1 MRLLDVCL
9 IDTHGRA
16 GEPPVRLGVPL
27 LDEYL
32 RFLSGRCRPNTVLA
46 VAYDLKVFFTVVGK
60 QPEDVQP
67 TDVLA
72 FVTAQRSGRSSI
84 GGVLQPVEDNAGV
97 GVSLRTVRR
106 RLSSVFG
113 LYGFLHARGDVAA
126 NPVPRGLPTRRE
138 RSGPRQGVPLVRTAR
153 TLPRILA
160 PEQIDALTSA
170 LRTHRDRAMVAAMV
184 LGALRRSEVL
194 GLRFD
199 DLRVAERR
207 VFIAEGKGGHQ
218 RLVPVSGRFFDH
230 LAAYLEA
237 ERPTNATDSVFV
249 VLKGP
254 RRGQPLTA
262 YGLDEVL
269 EGCAWP
275 RRPGARD
282 VSRVA
287 AHLPDPAARGRDGVG
302 GGAGPSRAR
311 LDRVD
316 PDLPALGR

>member
-126 NPVPRGLPTRRE
+126 NPVPRGGCPP
-138 RSGPRQGVPLVRTAR
+138 GGNGLVRGRRCRWFAPPGR
-153 TLPRILA
+153 CRGSSPRK
-160 PEQIDALTSA
+160 
-170 LRTHRDRAMVAAMV
+170 
-184 LGALRRSEVL
+184 RST
-194 GLRFD
+194 
-199 DLRVAERR
+199 
-207 VFIAEGKGGHQ
+207 
-218 RLVPVSGRFFDH
+218 P
-230 LAAYLEA
+230 
-237 ERPTNATDSVFV
+237 
-249 VLKGP
+249 
-254 RRGQPLTA
+254 
-262 YGLDEVL
+262 
-269 EGCAWP
+269 
-275 RRPGARD
+275 
-282 VSRVA
+282 
-287 AHLPDPAARGRDGVG
+287 
-302 GGAGPSRAR
+302 
-311 LDRVD
+311 
-316 PDLPALGR
+316 